1 MTRRR
6 WMRMVGLNEREV
18 RDGGG
23 PKEGD
28 EVIESRSTVTSR
40 CPAIHASQYES
51 AEESPTESERREGE

>member
-1 MTRRR
+1 
-6 WMRMVGLNEREV
+6 MVGLNEREV